1 MWWQG
6 HVSEFVTLFLVI
18 NPFGVLPVF
27 LSLAGKLHLRAQ
39 RRLALDAVLISFV
52 VLVFFVFAGAFLLEE
67 MGISIR
73 AFQISGGILLFLV
86 ALEMIRGESYTNAQ
100 VAKQGALA
108 LAVYPLAIPKIAG
121 PGAMLTV
128 VLLTDDDRFNLP
140 GQMITVGV
148 LAAVLGISFLILLA
162 AGPISRLIGTA
173 GVSVISRVMGML
185 LAALAVSMVLS
196 AVGDWLNLPKL

>member
-1 MWWQG
+1 
-6 HVSEFVTLFLVI
+6 
-18 NPFGVLPVF
+18 
-27 LSLAGKLHLRAQ
+27 
-39 RRLALDAVLISFV
+39 
-52 VLVFFVFAGAFLLEE
+52 
-67 MGISIR
+67 
-73 AFQISGGILLFLV
+73 
-86 ALEMIRGESYTNAQ
+86 
-100 VAKQGALA
+100 
-108 LAVYPLAIPKIAG
+108 
-121 PGAMLTV
+121 MLTV